1 MKNLSRFDIT
11 MIIAFVVIGLIGGG
25 VAYYL
30 DAYKLADSLNDVQ
43 AANDDFQK
51 YSSKQPYLPTEQTVQ
66 VLQKN
71 NQLTQAQLDPLVKK
85 YFLADGNKLPTIN
98 NVDTIAWKHQLDD
111 IVSKLNADAKVHG
124 IKVPKDYY
132 YGFSR
137 YLSQNPSNDD
147 TEVLSKQL
155 LAVEQMVDILIGAP
169 VNAITHVRR
178 TAEENGLPN
187 DMATGKV
194 GDYISGHSVDVDGG
208 LYTAYP
214 FEIDFDTTTDPFRK
228 VVRDL
233 MQSPYIFV
241 IRSISVQNEKTISP
255 QISQLDTIAGSI
267 SSASVTDSSPGA
279 VASAQPV
286 AGPQYLFGGEIL
298 HVQAR
303 VDLIDWKG
311 LPSDSGNQ

>member
-1 MKNLSRFDIT
+1 
-11 MIIAFVVIGLIGGG
+11 MIIAFVVIGLIGGAA
-25 VAYYL
+25 AYYL
-30 DAYKLADSLNDVQ
+30 DAYQLADTLNDVQ

-51 YSSKQPYLPTEQTVQ
+51 YSSKQPYLPTEQSVK
-66 VLQKN
+66 VLQHN
-71 NQLTQAQLDPLVKK
+71 NELTQQQLDPLVKK
-85 YFLADGNKLPTIN
+85 YFLAEGNKLPKIG
-98 NVDTIAWKHQLDD
+98 NVDTVEWKHQLDD
-111 IVSKLNADAKVHG
+111 TVTKLNAAAKVRG

-137 YLSQNPSNDD
+137 YLSQAPSEED

-155 LAVEQMVDILIGAP
+155 LAIEQMVNILLGAP
-169 VNAITHVRR
+169 VNAITHIRR

-187 DMATGKV
+187 DMESKT
-194 GDYISGHSVDVDGG
+194 GDYISGHSAEVAGG
-208 LYTAYP
+208 IYTAYP

-228 VVRDL
+228 VVEDL

-241 IRSISVQNEKTISP
+241 IRSVSVQNEKASSP
-255 QISQLDTIAGSI
+255 QISELDTIASSI
-267 SSASVTDSSPGA
+267 SNASVTESSPGT

-298 HVQAR
+298 HVQLR

-311 LPSDSGNQ
+311 LSSDSGNR